1 MEKINEIDDL
11 IKDYI
16 NNNCLVLQNTKPNL
30 TRLWQNFLTIYCD
43 KFINNLKHF
52 ETIVNTNEIT
62 NDFSIDTIQF
72 LYILHNLQLT

>member
-16 NNNCLVLQNTKPNL
+16 NNNCLILQNTKPNL
-30 TRLWQNFLTIYCD
+30 SKLWHNFLTIYCD
-43 KFINNLKHF
+43 KLINNLKQF